1 MNKKNRNVFNEDS
14 INIIELFSSIYKNKK
29 LIINVTLIFSLI
41 GIIYSLSI
49 KNIYKAS
56 TVFYPHI
63 EKVNSSQGLRNLAG
77 LAGINIGNDNQE
89 NIPPTLYPN
98 LINSPQFKIE
108 VLNDSIN
115 YNGNTITYRKYLDNN
130 LSKFNIKE
138 FLFKPITYFIDLF
151 LAKDI
156 INDKKI
162 NLNMLELSEDEY
174 EIHKYLDNVIK
185 LELNEDE
192 GFLDLSVE
200 DNNPYVASQIA
211 KTANLI
217 LQKNIIDFKIKN
229 INDTYNFIKSQLE
242 LAKIN
247 FYNSQDKLAIFKENN
262 RNIQSD
268 IFKNQYSRIEDEYLI
283 AKNIYNE
290 LAINKEK
297 IAIDVKKNT
306 PIFTIIKPVVIPNEK
321 SGPRRL
327 LIVITYSFLGII
339 LSSLYVIFRPILL
352 DTWYKITK

>member
-1 MNKKNRNVFNEDS
+1 
-14 INIIELFSSIYKNKK
+14 
-29 LIINVTLIFSLI
+29 
-41 GIIYSLSI
+41 
-49 KNIYKAS
+49 
-56 TVFYPHI
+56 
-63 EKVNSSQGLRNLAG
+63 
-77 LAGINIGNDNQE
+77 
-89 NIPPTLYPN
+89 
-98 LINSPQFKIE
+98 
-108 VLNDSIN
+108 
-115 YNGNTITYRKYLDNN
+115 
-130 LSKFNIKE
+130 
-138 FLFKPITYFIDLF
+138 
-151 LAKDI
+151 
-156 INDKKI
+156 
-162 NLNMLELSEDEY
+162 MLELSEDEY